1 MKYMQ
6 AMNLTLNSAET
17 KTSFSSKGVFPHKW
31 AFTLLIP
38 LRNLIL
44 SPKKLI
50 NRMALSPD
58 MNVLEVGPG
67 PGYFSLPVA
76 KQLTNGKLVI
86 ADIQP
91 EMIEMARMRLES
103 KGLTNVK
110 YYICNGESFD
120 FPNNSFDRIFLV
132 TVLGEVEKRDTY
144 LAEFKRMLKPNGIL
158 SISEQAGDP
167 DKLSF
172 IEVREMAERVGF
184 RFHNIFGSVRNYTIN
199 FSKKLN

>member
-1 MKYMQ
+1 
-6 AMNLTLNSAET
+6 
-17 KTSFSSKGVFPHKW
+17 
-31 AFTLLIP
+31 
-38 LRNLIL
+38 
-44 SPKKLI
+44 
-50 NRMALSPD
+50 MALENS
-58 MNVLEVGPG
+58 MQVLEVGPG

-76 KQLTNGKLVI
+76 KKLTNGRLVL

-103 KGLTNVK
+103 KGLTNVD

-120 FPNNSFDRIFLV
+120 FPDNSFDRIFLV
-132 TVLGEVEKRDTY
+132 TVLGEVENKDLY

-172 IEVREMAERVGF
+172 IEIRELAEKHGF
-184 RFHNIFGSVRNYTIN
+184 KFHNIFGSVRNYTIN
-199 FSKKLN
+199 FSKRVN

>member
-1 MKYMQ
+1 M
-6 AMNLTLNSAET
+6 ET
-17 KTSFSSKGVFPHKW
+17 KSQVNELSKSFSSKGVFPYRW

-58 MNVLEVGPG
+58 MHVLEVGPG

-91 EMIEMARMRLES
+91 EMIEMARMRLERKS
-103 KGLTNVK
+103 INNVD
-110 YYICNGESFD
+110 YCICNGESFD
-120 FPNNSFDRIFLV
+120 YPDNSFDRIFLV

-144 LAEFKRMLKPNGIL
+144 LSEFKRLLKPNGIL

-172 IEVREMAERVGF
+172 IEVRELAERHGF
-184 RFHNIFGSVRNYTIN
+184 KFHNIFGSVRNYTIN
-199 FSKKLN
+199 FSKRENKV

>member
-1 MKYMQ
+1 MYATTYSQ
-6 AMNLTLNSAET
+6 EIT
-17 KTSFSSKGVFPHKW
+17 KSFSSKGVFPHKW

-38 LRNLIL
+38 LRNIFL
-44 SPKKLI
+44 SPIKLMS
-50 NRMALSPD
+50 RMALSPD
-58 MNVLEVGPG
+58 MHVLEVGSG

-76 KQLTNGKLVI
+76 KKLTNGRLVL

-103 KGLTNVK
+103 KGLTNVD

-120 FPNNSFDRIFLV
+120 FPDNSFDRIFLV
-132 TVLGEVEKRDTY
+132 TVLGEIENRDIY
-144 LAEFKRMLKPNGIL
+144 LTEFKRMLKPNGIL

-172 IEVREMAERVGF
+172 IEVREMAEKQGF
-184 RFHNIFGSVRNYTIN
+184 IFQNIFGSVRNYTIN
-199 FSKKLN
+199 FSKRVN

>member
-1 MKYMQ
+1 M
-6 AMNLTLNSAET
+6 ET
-17 KTSFSSKGVFPHKW
+17 KSQVRELSKSFSSKGVFPHKW

-50 NRMALSPD
+50 NRMALENS
-58 MNVLEVGPG
+58 MQVLEVGPG
-67 PGYFSLPVA
+67 PGYFSVPIA
-76 KQLTNGKLVI
+76 KYLTNGNIVL

-91 EMIEMARMRLES
+91 EMLGIAKKRMDNN
-103 KGLTNVK
+103 GCTNAE
-110 YYICNGESFD
+110 YYTCSGNKFD
-120 FPNNSFDRIFLV
+120 FASESFDRIFLV
-132 TVLGEVEKRDTY
+132 TVLGEVENKDLY

-172 IEVREMAERVGF
+172 IEVREMAESHGF
-184 RFHNIFGSVRNYTIN
+184 KFHGIFGSVRNYTIN
-199 FSKKLN
+199 VSK

>member
-1 MKYMQ
+1 MQ
-6 AMNLTLNSAET
+6 AMNLTLNSTET

-50 NRMALSPD
+50 NRMALLPD
-58 MNVLEVGPG
+58 MHVLEVGPG

-76 KQLTNGKLVI
+76 KKLTNGKLVL

-103 KGLTNVK
+103 KGLTNLE
-110 YYICNGESFD
+110 YYICSGESFD
-120 FPNNSFDRIFLV
+120 FPDNSFDRIFLV

-144 LAEFKRMLKPNGIL
+144 LEEFKRMLKPNGIL

-167 DKLSF
+167 DKLTF
-172 IEVREMAERVGF
+172 IEVREMAERIGF
-184 RFHNIFGSVRNYTIN
+184 KFLNIFGSVRNYTIN
-199 FSKKLN
+199 FSKRLN

>member
-1 MKYMQ
+1 
-6 AMNLTLNSAET
+6 MNLTISSTET
-17 KTSFSSKGVFPHKW
+17 KMSFSSKGVFPHKW

-50 NRMALSPD
+50 NRMALENS
-58 MNVLEVGPG
+58 MQVLEVGPG

-76 KQLTNGKLVI
+76 KKLTNGRLVL

-103 KGLTNVK
+103 KGLTNVD

-120 FPNNSFDRIFLV
+120 FPDNSFDRIFLV
-132 TVLGEVEKRDTY
+132 TVLGEVENKDLY

-172 IEVREMAERVGF
+172 IEIRELAEKHGF
-184 RFHNIFGSVRNYTIN
+184 KFHNIFGSVRNYTIN
-199 FSKKLN
+199 FSKRVN